1 MRYPASEKLEIIRT
15 VETSHLPVRRTLD
28 KIGIPKSTFYALLD
42 RYASGGL
49 DALEDHRPTPH
60 RVWNRIPDDVR
71 ERIVALALDE
81 PDLSPREVAVAF
93 TDRERSFVSEASVY
107 RLLKARGLVTS
118 AAFIVMKAADK
129 CANPTTAIN
138 QLWQTDFTYL
148 KVTGWGWF
156 YLSTVLDDFSRYIVA
171 WKLCTTMSADD
182 VTDTLDLALQAS
194 GLDDA
199 PPERR
204 PRLLSDNGPS
214 YVASD
219 LSDWLQEQGMKHTR
233 GKPYHPMT
241 QGKIERWHLSLKSR
255 ILLENYHL
263 AGELERAV
271 TDFVEHYNH
280 RRYHESLDN
289 LTPANVYFG
298 KGSMAGASVLA
309 HVIMAKYADHLPLYR
324 QAEIYARDGLDRGTP
339 TDRMGKAAWLL
350 RPLAERIGEHVMAGT
365 VIHADDTPVPV
376 LAPGNGKTRT
386 GRLWLYLRDERPHA
400 GPAPPAVLYRYTPDR
415 KGERCRE
422 HLSSFCGHLHADGY
436 AGFAELYESAAGR
449 PANVTEVACWAH
461 VRRKFFDVHK
471 ANGSPIAHEALE
483 RIGALFEI
491 ERTIAGKSAEQRCCR
506 APEPGQ
512 GEAR

>member
-1 MRYPASEKLEIIRT
+1 MRYAAPEKLEIIRT

-28 KIGIPKSTFYALLD
+28 KIGIPKTTFYAWLD

-49 DALEDHRPTPH
+49 DALADHRPAPH

-118 AAFIVMKAADK
+118 PAFIVMKAADK
-129 CANPTTAIN
+129 FTNPTTAIN

-199 PPERR
+199 PLQQR

-219 LSDWLQEQGMKHTR
+219 LSDWLQDQGMKHTR

-255 ILLENYHL
+255 ILLENYYL
-263 AGELERAV
+263 PGDLERAV
-271 TDFVEHYNH
+271 ADFVEHYNH

-298 KGSMAGASVLA
+298 KGSRILQRREE
-309 HVIMAKYADHLPLYR
+309 IKRKTIEQRRRLHL
-324 QAEIYARDGLDRGTP
+324 E
-339 TDRMGKAAWLL
+339 
-350 RPLAERIGEHVMAGT
+350 
-365 VIHADDTPVPV
+365 
-376 LAPGNGKTRT
+376 
-386 GRLWLYLRDERPHA
+386 
-400 GPAPPAVLYRYTPDR
+400 
-415 KGERCRE
+415 
-422 HLSSFCGHLHADGY
+422 
-436 AGFAELYESAAGR
+436 
-449 PANVTEVACWAH
+449 NVT
-461 VRRKFFDVHK
+461 
-471 ANGSPIAHEALE
+471 
-483 RIGALFEI
+483 
-491 ERTIAGKSAEQRCCR
+491 
-506 APEPGQ
+506 
-512 GEAR
+512 